1 MNELPLKNIVAGL
14 DGLDGLD
21 GPTRESN
28 LHSGPIG
35 VLLHRNTDF
44 PLARLQVFNLLGK

>member
-14 DGLDGLD
+14 DGLDS
-21 GPTRESN
+21 PTRESN

-44 PLARLQVFNLLGK
+44 PLAHVFNLLGK